1 MKTAMMMV
9 AAAFALTAGAATEA
23 ETKLAAMRARA
34 HEIVAQMTLDE
45 KISQLMNWSEAVPRL
60 GIPSYDWWSEALHGV
75 ARNGK
80 ATVFPEPI
88 GMAASFDPELIR
100 EVGAAIGDEGRAK
113 YAAAQAVGRHGNCT
127 GLTFWSPNVNIF
139 RDPRWGRGMETW
151 GEDPFLTSRMGVA
164 FVKGLQGDDPVY
176 LKAAACAKHFAVH
189 SGPESLR
196 HSFDIAPSKQD
207 LYETYLPAFRALVQE
222 GGVEAVMGA
231 YNRVYGESASASPY
245 LLRDIL
251 RNEFGFKGHIVSD
264 CGAVT
269 DIHNGHALEKT
280 AEGASARALK
290 NGLDI
295 ECGGSF
301 HALRKAVEEK
311 LIEEKVIDA
320 AVERAYMTRL
330 RLGILEPDA
339 ACPYNAA
346 PAAETINSSEHRAL
360 ARKIAVES
368 MVLLKNDGVL
378 PIDEAKTT
386 SVGVMGAAAT
396 DGFALMGNYYGYSPN
411 LVTYLEGLADSISS
425 GTGLHFWPGYF
436 YGMPAD
442 KVPGLWAEDDV
453 IIAFIGNTGLFEGE
467 EGDAMGSSGPCGD
480 RATLALQP
488 CQLQFIR
495 NLRRA
500 CKIRGPQTKLIT
512 VVTGGSPVEL
522 DEVMELSDAVVFAWY
537 GGEEGGHAL
546 ADLLFGRAD
555 FTGRLPVTFP
565 VSVDVLPPFADYA
578 MKGRTYRYQEKG
590 VALPFGYGLSYAKTA
605 YRAVKVAD
613 DRKSVTVTLENT
625 GTRDATEPV
634 QIYVST
640 PHAGEG
646 APLVSLRGFA
656 RVTVP
661 AGKTV
666 ESVIALDAAA
676 FTEIGE
682 DGKAVTPAGTYVVW
696 ASSAAPCARSRELGV
711 KPVSA
716 AVTVK

>member
-1 MKTAMMMV
+1 MIRREQP
-9 AAAFALTAGAATEA
+9 AFTR
-23 ETKLAAMRARA
+23 RAR
-34 HEIVAQMTLDE
+34 ELVAQLTLDE
-45 KISQLMNWSEAVPRL
+45 KISQLMNRSASVPRL
-60 GIPSYDWWSEALHGV
+60 GIADYDWWSEALHGV

-88 GMAASFDPELIR
+88 GMAAAFDPELVR
-100 EVGAAIGDEGRAK
+100 EVASAIGDEARAK
-113 YAAAQAVGRHGNCT
+113 YAAAQGAGRHGYCT
-127 GLTFWSPNVNIF
+127 GLTFWSPNVNLF

-151 GEDPFLTSRMGVA
+151 GEDPFLTSRLGVA

-176 LKAAACAKHFAVH
+176 LKAAACAKHYAVH

-196 HSFDIAPSKQD
+196 HSFDVAPSKKD
-207 LYETYLPAFRALVQE
+207 LYETYLPAFRALVRE
-222 GGVEAVMGA
+222 AGVEAVMSA

-245 LLRDIL
+245 LLLDIL
-251 RNEFGFKGHIVSD
+251 RDEFGFKGHVVSD

-269 DIHNGHALEKT
+269 DIHGGHALEKT

-290 NGLDI
+290 SGLDI
-295 ECGGSF
+295 ECGTSF
-301 HALRKAVEEK
+301 AALRRAVEAGLVDEGQ
-311 LIEEKVIDA
+311 IDA
-320 AVERAYMTRL
+320 AVERLFVTRL

-339 ACPYNAA
+339 ACPYR
-346 PAAETINSSEHRAL
+346 PDPDTLCSSAHRAL
-360 ARKIAVES
+360 ARKAAVES

-378 PIDEAKTT
+378 PLDEARDK
-386 SVGVMGAAAT
+386 SYHLMGAVAT
-396 DGFALMGNYYGYSPN
+396 DVFALMGNYYGFSPRF
-411 LVTYLEGLADSISS
+411 VTYLEGFADAVGP
-425 GTGLHFWPGYF
+425 GTGIRFYPGY
-436 YGMPAD
+436 YAGMSAD
-442 KVPGLWAEDDV
+442 RAPGILVEDDTV
-453 IIAFIGNTGLFEGE
+453 VAFVGNTGIFEGE

-480 RATLALQP
+480 RATLALP
-488 CQLQFIR
+488 EGQLAFLR
-495 NLRRA
+495 NLKRA
-500 CKIRGPQTKLIT
+500 CRIRGPQTKLVT

-522 DEVMELSDAVVFAWY
+522 DEVMALSDAVVFAWY

-565 VSVDVLPPFADYA
+565 VSVDVLPAFTDYA

-682 DGKAVTPAGTYVVW
+682 DGRFVTPAGTYVVW

-716 AVTVK
+716 AVTVGSATR